1 MAAVLEVDR
10 VATEACT
17 NGATN
22 GHAHSTDAVEPPTM
36 RFLDPRLESIWEKVL
51 DDERLSLDDG
61 VAILETDDFASAGR
75 MADYIKRRWSGDKV
89 YFVLNRHLNPTNI
102 CVLSCKFCDYAKKPG
117 GDGAYEMS
125 MEQMLEH
132 LDGDITELHIV
143 GGHHPTWPF
152 EFYVEMIRTLHD
164 ARPDVQLKA
173 FTASEIDYFWRRWK
187 VPPEE
192 SLAIFKDAGLSSM
205 PGGGAEVF
213 SPRIHKLLHPG
224 KANAERWLEIHRLAH
239 GMGIKSNGTILYGH
253 VETFAERIEHLIM
266 LRELQDET
274 SGFLALIPLEYQVG
288 YTKLRPRHTPPL
300 DDLKMLA
307 ASRLILDNVL
317 AIKSYWVMLGEA
329 TAGIGLNFG
338 ANDLD
343 GTIGKERIAHA
354 ALADSPAGIA
364 RRKMVESILDA
375 GRIPVERDALY
386 NEVKVYDPHAQD

>member
-1 MAAVLEVDR
+1 MAMTTT
-10 VATEACT
+10 VADVAAIHPKTG
-17 NGATN
+17 NRSN
-22 GHAHSTDAVEPPTM
+22 GHVEAPDI
-36 RFLDPRLESIWEKVL
+36 LISDPDLESIWEKVKL
-51 DDERLSLDDG
+51 GERLSAEDG
-61 VAILETDDFASAGR
+61 VKILETDDFSAVGL
-75 MADYIKRRWSGDKV
+75 MADFKKRQFSDDKV

-117 GDGAYEMS
+117 AEGAYEMT
-125 MEQMLEH
+125 MDEMLDH
-132 LDGDITELHIV
+132 LDGDIRELHVV

-152 EFYVEMIRTLHD
+152 EFYVDMIRELHN
-164 ARPDVQLKA
+164 ARPDVQIKA

-192 SLAIFKDAGLSSM
+192 SLAIFKEAGLSSM

-213 SPRIHKLLHPG
+213 SDRIHKLLLPG
-224 KANAERWLEIHRLAH
+224 KAKADRWLEIHRIAH
-239 GMGIKSNGTILYGH
+239 GMGIKSNCTILYGH
-253 VETFAERIEHLIM
+253 VETFRERIDHLIL

-274 SGFLALIPLEYQVG
+274 DGFLALIPLEYQVG
-288 YTKLRPRHTPPL
+288 YTKLRPRHTPPM
-300 DDLKMLA
+300 DDLKMIA

-317 AIKSYWVMLGEA
+317 AIKAYWVMLGEA
-329 TAGIGLNFG
+329 TAGMGLNFG

-364 RRKMVESILDA
+364 RRNMVASIKDA

-386 NEVKVYDPHAQD
+386 NEITVYN